1 MIKTSTENE
10 IKMKVEIATAS
21 HEKILG
27 IKTAILRFFKIQ
39 ESEVEIHYQK
49 VKSEVPRQ
57 PFMKEIYQGA
67 LNRVN
72 TIRHTGGDADFYISC
87 EAGIEV
93 CMRNFFNVQVICIFD
108 KKNHRYLWG
117 KSAGWQIPTRDIG
130 MVKKYGVNEY
140 LRKKGIRKN
149 NELLGK
155 NYSRAEAVAQAT
167 EMALASA
174 KLN

>member
-10 IKMKVEIATAS
+10 IKMKVEIATS
-21 HEKILG
+21 SRQKILG
-27 IKTAILRFFKIQ
+27 IKTAFSRFFKIQ
-39 ESEVEIHYQK
+39 ESEIEIHYQK

-57 PFMKEIYQGA
+57 PFMEEIYQGA
-67 LNRVN
+67 LNRVK
-72 TIRHTGGDADFYISC
+72 TIRNTECNAEFYISC

-93 CMRNFFNVQVICIFD
+93 CMRNFFNVQVVCVFD

-117 KSAGWQIPTRDIG
+117 KSAGWQIPARDIW

-149 NELLGK
+149 NELFGE

>member
-1 MIKTSTENE
+1 MKTSTENE

-27 IKTAILRFFKIQ
+27 IKTAISRFFKIQ
-39 ESEVEIHYQK
+39 ESEIEIHYQG
-49 VKSEVPRQ
+49 VKSRVSKQ
-57 PFMKEIYQGA
+57 PFEEEIYRGA

-72 TIRHTGGDADFYISC
+72 TIRNIERDADLYIGC

-93 CMRNFFNVQVICIFD
+93 FMRNFFNVQVICIFD

-117 KSAGWQIPTRDIG
+117 KSAGWQIPNRDIW
-130 MVKKYGVNEY
+130 MVKKYGINEY
-140 LRKKGIRKN
+140 LRKNGIRKTN
-149 NELLGK
+149 KLLGE
-155 NYSRAEAVAQAT
+155 NYSRAELVAQAT